1 VAFLVGAGVA
11 SAQGDDRTAEAFLED
26 AGRMFARLA
35 DGLRELLAVRAII
48 KDQAGIDRTRISAT
62 LNNPLKLAGNRREA
76 VSALLGKPEAG
87 YLAPLAAID
96 AGFRDLKAHEL
107 AVLDGVQAA
116 VDELLALF
124 NPEALERNL
133 DGAGLL
139 ANLLQGGRRA
149 RLWELYQERYE
160 EIAKAARSRFM
171 GRLDEAFRSGYSRKA
186 AEVGAEKVPQ
196 P

>member
-1 VAFLVGAGVA
+1 
-11 SAQGDDRTAEAFLED
+11 
-26 AGRMFARLA
+26 
-35 DGLRELLAVRAII
+35 
-48 KDQAGIDRTRISAT
+48 
-62 LNNPLKLAGNRREA
+62 
-76 VSALLGKPEAG
+76 
-87 YLAPLAAID
+87 
-96 AGFRDLKAHEL
+96 
-107 AVLDGVQAA
+107 VLDGVQAA

-186 AEVGAEKVPQ
+186 AEVAAEKVPQ